1 MQSDVLERYKKF
13 QTKFSL
19 PHLTEL
25 KETFNFELEEEGE
38 LFEQIRTEISNRVF
52 SFTERIIEPI
62 IGDADSLSG
71 FYEQGMI
78 TKEDKNRLFD
88 LYKKLQ
94 VLKWKNNML
103 LMDPDEEDVA
113 EWIRET
119 WQFWNDDMKKE
130 LRSVCKKL
138 SAGWK
143 DLKFKSEATN
153 YHG

>member
-1 MQSDVLERYKKF
+1 MQPDVLEKYKKF

-25 KETFNFELEEEGE
+25 KETFNFEIEEEGE
-38 LFEQIRTEISNRVF
+38 IFEQIRTEISNRVF

-71 FYEQGMI
+71 FYEQHMI
-78 TKEDKNRLFD
+78 TKEDKERLFG
-88 LYKKLQ
+88 LYKRLQ

-103 LMDPDEEDVA
+103 LMDPEEEDVA
-113 EWIRET
+113 QWIRET

-130 LRSVCKKL
+130 LKHVCKKL
-138 SAGWK
+138 SAGWA
-143 DLKFKSEATN
+143 DLKFKSEPTN